1 MHSGAVSGISGV
13 FADGLMQLRQ
23 EPILGW
29 HWSAKGA
36 GAHRQTGKENLG
48 PSGGV
53 LDTVPVLR
61 MFPKNSRFRLS
72 QNGCAQISGVM
83 SADDFL
89 KYYVETTMQ
98 GGVHI
103 VGPTPVPASFSQ
115 VTERL
120 RAQFDQ
126 NDSRPPPMPQMKHT
140 ADTAA
145 LRVQV
150 VNGSFVLEER
160 LWAAADCGVNTAGGP
175 SASGSVSRVSTC

>member
-13 FADGLMQLRQ
+13 FAGRLNAAPAGTDTGMALER
-23 EPILGW
+23 
-29 HWSAKGA
+29 KGRGCA
-36 GAHRQTGKENLG
+36 PPDRKRKPW

-53 LDTVPVLR
+53 LDTAPVLR
-61 MFPKNSRFRLS
+61 VFPKNSRFRLN

-83 SADDFL
+83 SAADFL

-103 VGPTPVPASFSQ
+103 VGPMPVPASFSQ

-126 NDSRPPPMPQMKHT
+126 NDSRLPPMPQMKHT

-160 LWAAADCGVNTAGGP
+160 LWAAARTVE
-175 SASGSVSRVSTC
+175 